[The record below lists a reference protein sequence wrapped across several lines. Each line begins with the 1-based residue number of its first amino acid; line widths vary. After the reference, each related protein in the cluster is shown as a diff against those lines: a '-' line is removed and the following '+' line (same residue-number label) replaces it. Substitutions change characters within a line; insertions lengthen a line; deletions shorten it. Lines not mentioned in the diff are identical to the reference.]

1 MCPGGTP
8 SEDSGFR
15 KLTRVDSRWLHKSDT
30 LPGET
35 GWNMLI
41 INTRMLELSHTIVS
55 CFMGEKMK
63 TNNSKIRL
71 EGKSLLPWTSER
83 LGSSSAYSNYSNNQ
97 ICSQWCIGFFNSTI
111 FLPESSKTNHHFHAT
126 ANSFQC
132 LSECILSTETCK
144 QTHRQPQMIEGLHFI
159 LVYVPWENKSSIFKI
174 YLQETHLLSEWN

>member
-132 LSECILSTETCK
+132 LSECILLSTETCK

-159 LVYVPWENKSSIFKI
+159 LV
-174 YLQETHLLSEWN
+174 